1 MDQFLSPQFW
11 KSQLAVVASAPW
23 ITVCLLAGIAAFVWW
38 LRGTIAKG
46 QIEGLR
52 AQHEA
57 LKAHLVYAQEK
68 ERDLKADLAVALT
81 RALMAQ
87 ESVTLFVKDD
97 SKLATVQLSIESS
110 VAAIEQAN
118 SRTDALNSVLVLSRH
133 HWGKEPLDEYRRRLR
148 KAFSEFNLQ
157 VTKRSN
163 D

>member
-1 MDQFLSPQFW
+1 
-11 KSQLAVVASAPW
+11 
-23 ITVCLLAGIAAFVWW
+23 
-38 LRGTIAKG
+38 
-46 QIEGLR
+46 
-52 AQHEA
+52 
-57 LKAHLVYAQEK
+57 
-68 ERDLKADLAVALT
+68 
-81 RALMAQ
+81 MAQ
-87 ESVTLFVKDD
+87 ESITLFVKDD
-97 SKLATVQLSIESS
+97 SKLAAVQSSIGSA